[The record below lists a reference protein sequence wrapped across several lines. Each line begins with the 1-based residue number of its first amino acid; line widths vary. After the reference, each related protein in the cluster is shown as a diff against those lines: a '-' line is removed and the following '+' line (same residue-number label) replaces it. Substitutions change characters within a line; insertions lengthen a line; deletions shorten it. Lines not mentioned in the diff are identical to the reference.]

1 MYAAFLVALVLV
13 GVSVIGTTLH
23 LLERYACEA
32 LCSKNWRI
40 CKWAHFAIERIY
52 YLRTEHGLML
62 YVGQT
67 VNEQRRWE
75 QHQAEGRHKEN
86 WKYAVDIG
94 RASSVVRYCWTKDQ
108 SLRVERRRTLA
119 IYAAFAL
126 WDAIGIEELPRQI
139 HNISNTPRDARRPVK
154 AHEWALA
161 LCFLPFYAIEGWM
174 IPEAQWATPV
184 DPESFSGHP

>member
-1 MYAAFLVALVLV
+1 MYAAFYVAIVLT

-23 LLERYACEA
+23 LVERYACES
-32 LCSKNWRI
+32 LCSRNWSVCR
-40 CKWAHFAIERIY
+40 WAHFAIERIY
-52 YLRTEHGLML
+52 YLRTEGGHML

-67 VNEQRRWE
+67 VNEDRRWE
-75 QHQAEGRHKEN
+75 QHQAEGRQREN
-86 WKYAVDIG
+86 WKYAI
-94 RASSVVRYCWTKDQ
+94 SQPSCSVVRYCWTKDQ

-139 HNISNTPRDARRPVK
+139 HNISNTPRDARRSVK
-154 AHEWALA
+154 VWEWAAA
-161 LCFLPFYAIEGWM
+161 LVFLPFYAVEGWL

-184 DPESFSGHP
+184 DQEQFSGAS